1 MLAKISVGAV
11 ILVLRVKQ
19 KVKSFVVLSYLREEK
34 RRNNR
39 HTNVSIF
46 QYLSDFLHATLS
58 QHFLLCTCIHVLSTT
73 HKLHTLHGFRSP
85 TLTYVIFDGIP
96 ATARA

>member
-39 HTNVSIF
+39 HTNVSTF
-46 QYLSDFLHATLS
+46 QYLSGFLHATLS
-58 QHFLLCTCIHVLSTT
+58 QHFLLTSVPVYTYLV
-73 HKLHTLHGFRSP
+73 LHTNYTHYMGSDP
-85 TLTYVIFDGIP
+85 P
-96 ATARA
+96 H